1 MKATQISF
9 SSGEISPE
17 MQGRIDVR
25 QYQYGLATCRNF
37 IVRPQG
43 VLDRRVGMRYAG
55 AAYSDSYKSR
65 LIPFKFND
73 TEAYAIEL
81 SHQRGRIWKDGNLV
95 TWATPKGGS
104 IESIDDATDTL
115 TFASRHGL
123 STNDEIQLIGS
134 EMLGLTPGTTYKAQ
148 VVDSRTITL
157 NTTGDSHQTI
167 GGTLSGTL
175 RVFLNSEM
183 PDDYQA
189 GEQSIVSQ
197 TDDLRD
203 IETTGH
209 GLAVGDTIRFK
220 ASSPT
225 STLNNLGFYSTID
238 YFVVEV
244 VDANNFRVSDVRNG
258 EAITATATMG
268 AQKWY
273 RRYLEGAAVFW
284 SGASGA
290 AHGVYRAKADISATA
305 TAVATSD
312 WELLPEDGTYTFDL
326 PYSDTELAKLTYTQ
340 SNDVM
345 TLAHPDYA
353 PLELI
358 RYGLAHWSTQSVTF
372 EPNVA
377 TPTLSTPVVDR
388 GTALKISME
397 NLQLYIKDGIGGATG
412 NLGSIAEFAIG
423 FRYSRNYSASAPGAG
438 FVGGGKALAVGDM
451 VYVEYDSTPSGGAAS
466 IYFPADGSNDGYYTI
481 GHFLEEDKINFG
493 DVRIR
498 LLKESGEW
506 VPGLG
511 TSSVYTT
518 TGQRYVN
525 LNLYFASNS
534 ALREQKYKVTALD
547 AARSESFAQD
557 TPVTA
562 SNIIE
567 VAGATN
573 TLTWDAIPGAVRYR
587 VYREF
592 DGLFGLIAETE
603 ETTFVDDNSAE
614 EDMSITPPLRDDFL
628 NGTGNH
634 ARAVSYFEQRRVFG
648 GSNNRP
654 RTLLMTRSGT
664 ESDMSYSL
672 PVKDTDRISVTLAA
686 REAAVIRHIVPMQDL
701 MLLTQQGEWR
711 LFTINSDA
719 ITPETVAVRQQ
730 GEVGANNVQPIMVN
744 NVVAYAAARGGHV
757 RSVMFNQQR
766 QGYLSGDIS
775 LRAAHLF
782 DNYELTDA
790 AFQQAPYPI
799 MWWVSSSNKLLGCTY
814 IPEEEIMAW
823 HQHDS
828 GTASFESVCVVP
840 EGLQDTT
847 YVVVVRDGVRSIER
861 MVPDVVVDLDNSV
874 FVDSASVRDGY
885 SSTYTGGAT
894 ITFQQTASYQVGDT
908 VRVTASGVAFSPAD
922 IGEFLQV
929 TSDGEVYTMEILAA
943 PSGTE
948 VDVRLLRD
956 LPQTVYS
963 ATISTW
969 AMATKTVTGL
979 AHLNGQTVQV
989 VEDGSYTKTYTVANG
1004 EISLSAPAARV
1015 IVGLG
1020 YDSDMQTLPQ
1030 AYQVEGFG
1038 QGTSKIVRDVWLRL
1052 LNTAGLKVGPSSS
1065 SLVTVDSMTTTSLQ
1079 SGEFE
1084 TSVPSEWTQSG
1095 QMFVRQSLPLPA
1107 TILNICMLSE
1117 IGD

>member
-81 SHQRGRIWKDGNLV
+81 SHQRGRIWKDGSLV

-104 IESIDDATDTL
+104 IESVDIPSKTL

-123 STNDEIQLIGS
+123 STGDNIQLIGPA
-134 EMLGLTPGTTYKAQ
+134 LVGATATVTYQAL
-148 VVDSRTITL
+148 VIDSRTISIQSSGSTVTL
-157 NTTGDSHQTI
+157 SGS
-167 GGTLSGTL
+167 LSGTL
-175 RVFLNSEM
+175 RVFLDSEV
-183 PDDYQA
+183 PSKYRGSLRTAESNTSDLSQIKTTNHYLSA
-189 GEQSIVSQ
+189 GNV
-197 TDDLRD
+197 
-203 IETTGH
+203 
-209 GLAVGDTIRFK
+209 IRFD
-220 ASSPT
+220 ADSGLSA
-225 STLNNLGFYSTID
+225 LGFYSTID

-244 VDANNFRVSDVRNG
+244 VDANHFKVSDRRNG
-258 EAITATATMG
+258 EAITATGNMNT
-268 AQKWY
+268 QQWV
-273 RRYLEGAAVFW
+273 RRYIKGETVLHDGV
-284 SGASGA
+284 GGMTT
-290 AHGVYRAKADISATA
+290 HGVYRATADVSATA
-305 TAVATSD
+305 ADPVTSGE
-312 WELLPEDGTYTFDL
+312 WELLPQDGTYTFDL
-326 PYSDTELAKLTYTQ
+326 PYSHTDLARLTYTQ

-345 TLAHPDYA
+345 TLTHPDYA

-377 TPTLSTPVVDR
+377 TPTLGTPTVDR
-388 GTALKISME
+388 GAKLKLTLEYLRVSLASM
-397 NLQLYIKDGIGGATG
+397 GGVGPTG
-412 NLGSIAEFAIG
+412 HIAEFG
-423 FRYSRNYSASAPGAG
+423 FGETGPNSTASSTGRFSGAQG
-438 FVGGGKALAVGDM
+438 LVVGDI
-451 VYVEYDSTPSGGAAS
+451 VFIEHSSTPSGGSAS
-466 IYFPADGSNDGYYTI
+466 QYFPADKSGDGYYQV
-481 GHFLEEDKINFG
+481 GHVVPEDTLNVG
-493 DVRIR
+493 DYRIR
-498 LLKESGEW
+498 FLREDGTWMPGRGSGA
-506 VPGLG
+506 PYTATG
-511 TSSVYTT
+511 T
-518 TGQRYVN
+518 RYVDVN
-525 LNLYFASNS
+525 VYFASNS
-534 ALREQKYKVTALD
+534 ASREQKYKVTALD
-547 AARSESFAQD
+547 ASRSESFAQD
-557 TPVTA
+557 TPATA
-562 SNIIE
+562 SNIID

-628 NGTGNH
+628 NGANNY

-686 REAAVIRHIVPMQDL
+686 REAAVVRHIVPMQDL

-744 NVVAYAAARGGHV
+744 NVAAYAAARGGHV

-775 LRAAHLF
+775 LRASHLF

-814 IPEEEIMAW
+814 IPEEEVMAW

-861 MVPDVVVDLDNSV
+861 MVPDVVVDLNDSV
-874 FVDSASVRDGY
+874 FADSAAVRDGY

-894 ITFQQTASYQVGDT
+894 ITFQQTASYRVGDT

-929 TSDGEVYTMEILAA
+929 TSGGESYSMEILTA

-979 AHLNGQTVQV
+979 AHLNGQTVQA

-1004 EISLSAPAARV
+1004 EISLGSPAARV
-1015 IVGLG
+1015 IVGLS

-1038 QGTSKIVRDVWLRL
+1038 QGTSKIVRDAWLRL
-1052 LNTAGLKVGPSSS
+1052 LNTAGLQVGPSSS
-1065 SLVTVDSMTTTSLQ
+1065 SLVTVDSMTTNSLQ

-1107 TILNICMLSE
+1107 TILNICLLTE

>member
-104 IESIDDATDTL
+104 IESVDTTAETL

-123 STNDEIQLIGS
+123 STNDEVQLIGS

-157 NTTGDSHQTI
+157 NQSGGSAQGID
-167 GGTLSGTL
+167 GTLSGTL
-175 RVFLNSEM
+175 RVFLNSEV
-183 PDDYQA
+183 PDNYQGGNQA
-189 GEQSIVSQ
+189 INAQ
-197 TDDLRD
+197 TDDLQD
-203 IETTGH
+203 IESTSH
-209 GLAVGDTIRFK
+209 GLAVGDTIRFR
-220 ASSPT
+220 SQTTSPT
-225 STLNNLGFYSTID
+225 LETLGFYTTID
-238 YFVVEV
+238 YYVVEV
-244 VDANNFRVSDVRNG
+244 VDANNFRISDVRNG
-258 EAITATATMG
+258 PALTATASMG
-268 AQKWY
+268 DQDWH
-273 RRYLEGAAVFW
+273 RRYLEGATVFFAGTEGG
-284 SGASGA
+284 GAT
-290 AHGVYRAKADISATA
+290 HGVYRATVDVTGLAATP
-305 TAVATSD
+305 VMSK

-345 TLAHPDYA
+345 TLAHPSHA

-377 TPTLSTPVVDR
+377 TPTLGTPTVDR
-388 GTALKISME
+388 GAKLKLTLEYLHISLASM
-397 NLQLYIKDGIGGATG
+397 GGVGPTG
-412 NLGSIAEFAIG
+412 HIAEFAFG
-423 FRYSRNYSASAPGAG
+423 ETAPNSTAASTLRFSGAKG
-438 FVGGGKALAVGDM
+438 LAVGDI
-451 VYVEYDSTPSGGAAS
+451 VFIEHSSTPSGGSAS
-466 IYFPADGSNDGYYTI
+466 QYFPADKSGDGYYQV
-481 GHFLEEDKINFG
+481 GHSTAKDITNVG
-493 DVRIR
+493 DYRIR
-498 LLKESGEW
+498 FQREDGTWMPGRGSGA
-506 VPGLG
+506 PYTATG
-511 TSSVYTT
+511 T
-518 TGQRYVN
+518 RYVDVN
-525 LNLYFASNS
+525 VYFASNS
-534 ALREQKYKVTALD
+534 ADREQKYKVTALD

-557 TPVTA
+557 TPATA
-562 SNIIE
+562 SNIID

-573 TLTWDAIPGAVRYR
+573 TLTWNAIPGAVRYR

-628 NGTGNH
+628 NGTNNH

-686 REAAVIRHIVPMQDL
+686 REAAVVRHIVPMQDL

-775 LRAAHLF
+775 LRASHLF

-814 IPEEEIMAW
+814 IPEEEVMAW

-861 MVPDVVVDLDNSV
+861 MVPDVVVDLDDSV

-894 ITFQQTASYQVGDT
+894 ITFQQTASYRVGDT

-929 TSDGEVYTMEILAA
+929 TSGGESYSMEILTA

-979 AHLNGQTVQV
+979 AHLNGQTVQA

-1004 EISLSAPAARV
+1004 EISLGSPAARV
-1015 IVGLG
+1015 IVGLS

-1038 QGTSKIVRDVWLRL
+1038 QGTSKIVRDAWLRL
-1052 LNTAGLKVGPSSS
+1052 LNTAGLQVGPSSS
-1065 SLVTVDSMTTTSLQ
+1065 SLVTVDSMTTNSLQ

-1107 TILNICMLSE
+1107 TILNICLLTE